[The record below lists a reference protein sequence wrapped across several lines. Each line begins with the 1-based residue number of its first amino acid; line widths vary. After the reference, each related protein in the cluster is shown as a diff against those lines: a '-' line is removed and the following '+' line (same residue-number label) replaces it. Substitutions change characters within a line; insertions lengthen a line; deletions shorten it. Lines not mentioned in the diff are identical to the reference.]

1 MVSAIQLAY
10 NGLAFGSVIVL
21 AAMGLSLLYGIGNF
35 ANFAHGELLTVG
47 AYLTLL
53 LYEAL
58 GLPFL
63 LAAALSVALTAG
75 LGVLVD
81 RGLMVHHRTSSSLT
95 LLLITVGVAFILRS
109 FVRIVWSSSPRS
121 YGLPL
126 VVDQQVLDSTFT
138 VAGYDVVLSLS
149 VSGKSL
155 LIIAVGVLAATT
167 VHLFLTRTKTGVA
180 MRATSANRSLA
191 KVTGIDTEYVATTT
205 WVVAASLAAVS
216 GVVLAYSSGVIY
228 PRMGFDVLLV
238 VFAAVILGGIG
249 SPYGAMVGAYVI
261 SVAREFSVL
270 IPGVGSRYKLAVAFL
285 VMIVVLL
292 VKPTGIF
299 GGNWS

>member
-53 LYEAL
+53 LYGAV
-58 GLPFL
+58 GLPFV
-63 LAAALSVALTAG
+63 LAAVLSVG
-75 LGVLVD
+75 LAVAFGVLID
-81 RGLMVHHRTSSSLT
+81 RGLMVHHRQSSSLT

-109 FVRIVWSSSPRS
+109 LIRIVWSSSPRS

-126 VVDQQVLDSTFT
+126 VVDKQVLDSTVT
-138 VAGYDVVLSLS
+138 VAGYDVVLSLG

-155 LIIAVGVLAATT
+155 AIIAVGVLAATA

-180 MRATSANRSLA
+180 MRATSANRSLS

-205 WVVAASLAAVS
+205 WAVAAGLAALS

-238 VFAAVILGGIG
+238 VFAAVVLGGIG

-261 SVAREFSVL
+261 SIAREFSVL

-292 VKPTGIF
+292 FKPEGIY
-299 GGNWS
+299 GGKWS